1 MPTNASGERI
11 FPTQALSLPLEFYKK
26 ELNFP
31 SDKPGQTIN
40 VGATTLGIATV
51 GFKLASNRFRESIE
65 RLNSIDADLTQPGKL
80 VSSFLSSLKEWESV
94 RLETGNLSTRVTDL
108 RQFFSDAD
116 QPTRERFQVAEVDR
130 RLSDLQGLAEEGLMR
145 QKTDQ
150 RDAAGVS
157 IFDLTS
163 KLSTDVEE
171 VKPLVADLRSLL
183 DGISTGILVRLQ
195 EDYQGKHKSTMSA
208 FRRVRRAQNL
218 EEVAWP
224 DKRGATWAATV
235 RLFDNVVEQAERDGN
250 AYLPPD
256 GLTTFNDLVSL
267 CRMDEQ
273 GKEVDWNVPPYE
285 GHVKTLMNKRLL
297 RLRLV

>member
-1 MPTNASGERI
+1 M

-51 GFKLASNRFRESIE
+51 GFKLASNRFRESVE

-80 VSSFLSSLKEWESV
+80 VSSFLSSLKEWESI
-94 RLETGNLSTRVTDL
+94 RLETGTLSSRVVDVK
-108 RQFFSDAD
+108 QFFSDAD
-116 QPTRERFQVAEVDR
+116 QPTKERFQLVDVER
-130 RLSDLQGLAEEGLMR
+130 RLSDLHGLAEEGLMR

-150 RDAAGVS
+150 RDAAGIS

-171 VKPLVADLRSLL
+171 VKPLVASLRSLL
-183 DGISTGILVRLQ
+183 DGISNGILVRLQ
-195 EDYQGKHKSTMSA
+195 EDYRGKYDTTMSA
-208 FRRVRRAQNL
+208 YRRVRRAQNL

-224 DKRGATWAATV
+224 DKRGATWGETV
-235 RLFDNVVEQAERDGN
+235 RLFDDVVEQAERDGN
-250 AYLPPD
+250 AYLPQD
-256 GLTTFNDLVSL
+256 GTTTFNDLVAL
-267 CRMDEQ
+267 CRLDEQ
-273 GKEVDWNVPPYE
+273 GKEVDWNSPPYD